1 MAARMTPAIK
11 QRIAR
16 EWLIFLAAITLGLLI
31 TYCGFYL
38 GKNTTWTSYYSGSEK
53 PRWVVDERQSKDYY
67 GRYTGVLYTIAKPK
81 NPGDFFNDLWP
92 IVHTYY
98 SPRRYVWDE
107 RAVKLWLCILGPY
120 LGFCFVRSI
129 IWSVNTLRRP

>member
-1 MAARMTPAIK
+1 MTPTTK
-11 QRIAR
+11 RHIAR

-31 TYCGFYL
+31 TYGVFYL
-38 GKNTTWTSYYSGSEK
+38 GRNVTWTLYSQEPIPEYQRWLVDQHPYKNYLGEYGGTAYSYS
-53 PRWVVDERQSKDYY
+53 
-67 GRYTGVLYTIAKPK
+67 KPK

-107 RAVKLWLCILGPY
+107 KAVKLWLCVLGPY
-120 LGFCFVRSI
+120 LVFCFVRSI